1 MTSQDRPSALIAEDE
16 PLLRDELIHM
26 LNEVWPELEIVAAVR
41 NGREA
46 VKQFELLK
54 PDICFLDV
62 HMPGLSG
69 IDAARLIG
77 HRAHLIFVT
86 AYDQYALQAF
96 DRGALDY
103 LMKPIEKDRLMESVR
118 RLKIHF
124 ASATPPSNIE
134 DVLSQLTK
142 QMSEQLGE
150 QLSEQMS
157 AQLSLQIPAN
167 RQHQTPIAEASALRQ
182 TSPAEPLRW
191 IRAQLGQTLKLISV
205 ERVDFLRADEKYTLV
220 GWHNDMGTPL
230 EDLIRTPLRELLTQL
245 DPQQFVQVHRAVVV
259 NLHAVSHVLRNDNE
273 TALIYLKGRATVLP
287 VSRTYLHHFR
297 QM

>member
-1 MTSQDRPSALIAEDE
+1 MISKGRPSALIAEDE
-16 PLLRDELIHM
+16 PLLRDELIRM
-26 LNEVWPELEIVAAVR
+26 LNDTWPELEIVAAVR

-96 DRGALDY
+96 DRGAVDY
-103 LMKPIEKDRLMESVR
+103 LIKPIEKDRLMESVR
-118 RLKIHF
+118 RLKIHL

-134 DVLSQLTK
+134 EVLSQLTK
-142 QMSEQLGE
+142 QIGE
-150 QLSEQMS
+150 QLSERLNEQLGMPLKTTAQQATPS
-157 AQLSLQIPAN
+157 APDLILEQ
-167 RQHQTPIAEASALRQ
+167 ASS
-182 TSPAEPLRW
+182 TEPLQW

-205 ERVDFLRADEKYTLV
+205 ESVDFLRADEKYTLV
-220 GWHNDMGTPL
+220 GWHNDIGVPL
-230 EDLIRTPLRELLTQL
+230 EDLIRTPLKELLTQL
-245 DPQQFVQVHRAVVV
+245 DSKQFVQVHRAVVV
-259 NLHAVSHVLRNDNE
+259 NLRAISHVVRNDNE
-273 TALIYLKGRATVLP
+273 TALIYLKGRTTVLP